1 MVDPF
6 QIRPPLFAMHY
17 IADLKPLA
25 MMTHGRENLIESVC
39 TYVLPLY
46 IRYGRYMYSSACAV
60 HNIKYFQVFALRSN
74 G

>member
-6 QIRPPLFAMHY
+6 QIRPLLFAMHY

-25 MMTHGRENLIESVC
+25 MMTHGRENC